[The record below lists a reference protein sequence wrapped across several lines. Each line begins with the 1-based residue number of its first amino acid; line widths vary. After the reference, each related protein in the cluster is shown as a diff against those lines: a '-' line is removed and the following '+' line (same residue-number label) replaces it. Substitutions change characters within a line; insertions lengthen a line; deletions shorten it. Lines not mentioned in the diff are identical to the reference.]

1 MADQSPEPCRTLL
14 ADDDPEVRS
23 TLKLLLD
30 IENHIVTEACD
41 GRQALD
47 LFNSGTFDLVITD
60 YVMPEMSGDQ
70 LAVEIKQQNPTLPI
84 IMITANADLLPNPV
98 PGVDAM
104 LPKPFPI
111 ADLRKAIR
119 SVLHVGTTK

>member
-1 MADQSPEPCRTLL
+1 MTEQTLEPFSILL
-14 ADDDPEVRS
+14 VDDDPEVRS

-30 IENHIVTEACD
+30 MDKHVVTEACD

-47 LFNSGTFDLVITD
+47 LFSSGKFDLVITD

-70 LAVEIKQQNPTLPI
+70 LAVEIKQQDPTLPI
-84 IMITANADLLPNPV
+84 VMITANADLLSSPV
-98 PGVDAM
+98 PGVDCL

-111 ADLRKAIR
+111 ADLRMAIR
-119 SVLHVGTTK
+119 SVARVGTPK